1 MVRSELIHRVLV
13 SHKEHRMLGY
23 DGRSCT
29 TSKWLAVSVVA
40 LSLQTII
47 ASAAFAGP
55 QQSIYLPD
63 PTPRPPDLQRQYSD
77 DPAERAKQ
85 EQAAKLLNKM
95 RLQQVTLATNTMLTL
110 AQEMKDQL
118 SNQDQRS
125 TMTSEMLKAGQIES
139 LARKVKEALRPQ

>member
-1 MVRSELIHRVLV
+1 
-13 SHKEHRMLGY
+13 MLSY
-23 DGRSCT
+23 DGRSCM

-40 LSLQTII
+40 LGLQTII
-47 ASAAFAGP
+47 AGAAFAGA

-77 DPAERAKQ
+77 DPAERSKQ

-110 AQEMKDQL
+110 AQEMKNQL
-118 SNQDQRS
+118 SNQDQGS
-125 TMTSEMLKAGQIES
+125 TMASEMLKAGQIES
-139 LARKVKEALRPQ
+139 LAKKVKEALRPH